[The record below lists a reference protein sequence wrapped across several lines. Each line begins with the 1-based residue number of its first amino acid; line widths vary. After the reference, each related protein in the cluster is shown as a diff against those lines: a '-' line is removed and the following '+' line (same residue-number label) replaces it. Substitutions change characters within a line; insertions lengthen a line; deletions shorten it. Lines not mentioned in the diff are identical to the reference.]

1 VRAVSEDRRARRLDR
16 SALVIVLAVVVFA
29 VAAWAYAPSFQYGLL
44 DWDDAEYVTANPVL
58 ALGVS
63 RAALERAFEPHDGNW
78 IPLTWLSL
86 AAERAVF
93 GDDPRVHHAT
103 NVLLHAATAALLL
116 LVLARATGAAAPAAF
131 VALSFALHPLRVESV
146 AWIAERKD
154 VLSGLFFV
162 AALGAWVAYARRPG
176 VWRYALAFVAG
187 VASLLSKPTAVTLP
201 FVLWLLDFWP
211 LARLDGRRARWRAFA
226 EKIPFFAAAAVSSVA
241 TFRAQGAAGAFD
253 PLGDLDLSVRLGN
266 AVTSYL
272 WYAEKAFRPMG
283 LAVFYPHPGVAP
295 SGDAIGATLFGAI
308 AITIAV
314 IALAKRR
321 PWLLVGWLWFL
332 GMLVPMI
339 GLVQVGMQAHA
350 DRYAYLP
357 LLGLEIAVA
366 YEAWAWLGRFRAGR
380 VVYVAATAAVALALG
395 ASMRAQLVHWR
406 DTETLFRRALA
417 VTTDNYVA
425 YERVAAT
432 RLAAGDADEAI
443 RLYGEA
449 LRLQPSWPMARDG
462 LARALWVRGRHD
474 EALWNHREAVRLDP
488 ADGTLRLNLARALL
502 ELGWSDEAVHVL
514 RAGVRRGRDS
524 RVPELRAVLAH
535 ELARRGDLEA
545 ARKQAQRAVDA
556 DPSLADTRLLLA
568 RLRVLEG
575 DGAQR
580 ERRDA
585 EAVAA
590 YRAALAA
597 DPALPDALNNLAWL
611 LAASHDAAV
620 RDPAEALRLA
630 EAAATA
636 SQRRDANVL
645 DTLAVALAANA
656 RFDAALATLD
666 EARAL
671 LPDDAAAERSALD
684 ERRARFAA
692 SQPWID
698 PAP

>member
-16 SALVIVLAVVVFA
+16 NALLAVLVFA
-29 VAAWAYAPSFQYGLL
+29 VAAWAYAPSLRYGLL
-44 DWDDAEYVTANPVL
+44 DWDDAEYVTANPVI

-86 AAERAVF
+86 AADRAVF

-116 LVLARATGAAAPAAF
+116 LVLARATGAVAPAAF
-131 VALSFALHPLRVESV
+131 VALAFALHPLRVESV
-146 AWIAERKD
+146 AWVAERKD

-176 VWRYALAFVAG
+176 AIRYALAFVAAL
-187 VASLLSKPTAVTLP
+187 ASLLSKPTAVTLP
-201 FVLWLLDFWP
+201 FVLGLLDFWP
-211 LARLDGRRARWRAFA
+211 LARLDTDRARWRAFV
-226 EKIPFFAAAAVSSVA
+226 EKLPFLAAAAFASVA
-241 TFRAQGAAGAFD
+241 THRAQEQAGAFD
-253 PLGDLDLSVRLGN
+253 PLGHLDLAARVGH
-266 AVTSYL
+266 AITSYH
-272 WYAEKAFRPMG
+272 WYAEKAFWPTE

-295 SGDAIGATLFGAI
+295 GAEVAGPALFGGLV
-308 AITIAV
+308 ITIAA

-321 PWLLVGWLWFL
+321 PWLIVGWLWFL

-380 VVYVAATAAVALALG
+380 VAYVAATAAIALALG
-395 ASMRAQLVHWR
+395 ASMRAQLAYWR

-443 RLYGEA
+443 RLFGEA
-449 LRLQPSWPMARDG
+449 LRLQPHWPIALDG
-462 LARALWVRGRHD
+462 LARALWVRGQRD

-488 ADGTLRLNLARALL
+488 ANATLSLNLARALL
-502 ELGWSDEAVHVL
+502 ELGWSDEAVRVL
-514 RAGVRRGRDS
+514 RRGVRRGHGA

-535 ELARRGDLEA
+535 ELARRGDLDG

-556 DPSLADTRLLLA
+556 DPSLADTKRLLGRLA
-568 RLRVLEG
+568 ALDADAL
-575 DGAQR
+575 QR
-580 ERRDA
+580 DRRDA

-597 DPALPDALNNLAWL
+597 DPTIPEARNNLAWL
-611 LAASHDAAV
+611 LAASHDASV
-620 RDPAEALRLA
+620 RDPAEALRVA
-630 EAAATA
+630 EAAAAA
-636 SQRRDANVL
+636 SRRRDANVL
-645 DTLAVALAANA
+645 DTLAVALAANG
-656 RFDAALATLD
+656 RFDAAIATLD

-671 LPDDAAAERSALD
+671 LSADAVSERNALD
-684 ERRARFAA
+684 ERRARFAS